1 MCPYGDKDDRCSLMM
16 RLNKKFY
23 CENYGSTCCESCFKT
38 ARRPEVTTPFPVF
51 ISARRPDTAA
61 SRIRSQTQSQSEPK
75 ASASRSANSSRNNL
89 EKVRENLKRFVTF
102 INQIFSR
109 NNNVGW
115 EKHRQLFSSS
125 MFISILPHIQLNQ
138 TFKGQKLCSFR
149 FERRLWRMPYPS
161 LVFPQTQV
169 DSVVWYKMK
178 CQRLVNRNQLLRI

>member
-115 EKHRQLFSSS
+115 EKT
-125 MFISILPHIQLNQ
+125 IDN
-138 TFKGQKLCSFR
+138 
-149 FERRLWRMPYPS
+149 S
-161 LVFPQTQV
+161 LVLQCLLAFCPTFSWIKPLRDRIMQLSFWETI
-169 DSVVWYKMK
+169 MK
-178 CQRLVNRNQLLRI
+178 KALSIPGVSLYTSWQRSLV